1 MRHASLLL
9 LSLALSAPI
18 ALADAPVAEPAKPH
32 ALNGF
37 HCLEPGPS
45 TGWTYLDDSHI
56 LIDGGNRKYK
66 LEFTEACWGIK
77 FENSLA
83 FRGDSFSGRVCGD
96 LGDEVITEHMHCRIK
111 HLELISTD
119 QYRQTIR
126 DNKAAI
132 AARKAERARAKES
145 KTPQNL

>member
-9 LSLALSAPI
+9 LSLALAAPL
-18 ALADAPVAEPAKPH
+18 ALAEEPAAATTKPQT
-32 ALNGF
+32 LTGF

-45 TGWTYLDDSHI
+45 TGWTYLDDSNI

-77 FENSLA
+77 FDNSLA
-83 FRGDSFSGRVCGD
+83 FRGDSFNGRVCGD

-111 HLELISTD
+111 HLEIISTD
-119 QYRQTIR
+119 QYRQIIQ

-145 KTPQNL
+145 KAP